1 MRAIEKMAFESDMDL
16 KLSELTIVELSKF
29 MKEACILMEKKAK
42 AETKQLEK
50 VETKRAAAAPP
61 KGKTPIQFLKNNAWV
76 EFVLNDML
84 TQGWEEFTHTER
96 MGKGLADV
104 LYQKSELVPY
114 KDAEGK
120 EVFDEDGEV
129 QKIFVFEGSVSKT
142 KPNGDQPTLS
152 HAMTVSRLYWSPA
165 TVKKAGSGSREDLY
179 REFESQYVP
188 PMTEEGETAKPT
200 KKTVVRQVM
209 TKEERDRE
217 KEEKQ
222 REKEEA
228 KEQKRLE
235 REAAKEQKRL
245 EKEAEKEQKRLER
258 EAAKASKAVV
268 KIPARAVR
276 GVVTSKGSPI
286 APAAQVV
293 KAKAPLTVKAAVK
306 PLAKPQPPQAAKTEW
321 VPPMKGM
328 SKPFQVGTVT
338 YLRDHLNRLWTKD
351 ANGKPDEC
359 VGVWDEKTQS
369 IDDENV
375 PDE

>member
-1 MRAIEKMAFESDMDL
+1 MAFESDMDL
-16 KLSELTIVELSKF
+16 KFAKMSIVEMSKF
-29 MKEACILMEKKAK
+29 MKEAFVILEKKAK
-42 AETKQLEK
+42 ADTKQLEK
-50 VETKRAAAAPP
+50 VETKRAAAAPT

-84 TQGWEEFTHTER
+84 TQGWDAFTHTER
-96 MGKGLADV
+96 MGKGLANV

-120 EVFDEDGEV
+120 EVLDEDGDA
-129 QKIFVFEGSVSKT
+129 QRIFVFERTVSKE

-152 HAMTVSRLYWSPA
+152 HAMTVSRNYWSPA

-188 PMTEEGETAKPT
+188 PETEEGETVKPT

-217 KEEKQ
+217 KEEKE

-235 REAAKEQKRL
+235 REEAKERKRL

-276 GVVTSKGSPI
+276 GMVTSKGSPI

-293 KAKAPLTVKAAVK
+293 KAPLTVKAAVK
-306 PLAKPQPPQAAKTEW
+306 GAVKPLVKPQSPKTEW
-321 VPPMKGM
+321 VPPVKGM

-338 YLRDHLNRLWTKD
+338 YLRDHLNRLWTQD
-351 ANGKPDEC
+351 ANGKPDDC

>member
-1 MRAIEKMAFESDMDL
+1 MAFESDMDL